1 MADLKISQLSPLL
14 GIDAANTDVLP
25 VVDVSATTT
34 KKITLSELVEY
45 IVTNG
50 VFTGSLGTPI
60 DETIVD
66 AKGDLIVAT
75 AADTVTRV
83 AVGSNNQVL
92 LADSAEPAG
101 VRWATISLSPTWDD
115 DQNVL
120 CNAVFS

>member
-1 MADLKISQLSPLL
+1 MADLKISQLTALTGVL
-14 GIDAANTDVLP
+14 ADNADVIP
-25 VVDVSATTT
+25 VVDISATTT

-45 IVTNG
+45 IVSNN

-60 DETIVD
+60 DESIVD
-66 AKGDLIVAT
+66 AKGDLIVASDV
-75 AADTVTRV
+75 DTVVRV
-83 AVGSNNQVL
+83 PVGSNNQVL
-92 LADSAEPAG
+92 LADSTQTAG

>member
-1 MADLKISQLSPLL
+1 MADLKISQLTALTGVL
-14 GIDAANTDVLP
+14 ADNADVIP

-45 IVTNG
+45 IVSNN

-60 DETIVD
+60 DESIVD
-66 AKGDLIVAT
+66 AKGDLIVASDV
-75 AADTVTRV
+75 DTVVRV
-83 AVGSNNQVL
+83 PVGSNNQVL
-92 LADSAEPAG
+92 LADSTQTAG